1 MRLEACDVEGL
12 RVHLC
17 NSFKQYQ
24 AEMCKEEPD
33 LLAEYVMVIIEKDA
47 STRELRNN
55 CVNELRPFLF
65 QETDACVSQLFSDLE
80 SKPWKKSAAATK
92 APKAE
97 DHAVEATDV
106 GQTAEAGP
114 KKRKEEATGV
124 TEGSTG
130 CELPPPSDTGGGTGD
145 LSKRGE
151 GGLCICA
158 TPCLH
163 GQCHTRDTN
172 AQLLPAHVRL
182 VKHVCHSSCHGKIGL
197 DRVV

>member
-114 KKRKEEATGV
+114 K
-124 TEGSTG
+124 
-130 CELPPPSDTGGGTGD
+130 
-145 LSKRGE
+145 SK
-151 GGLCICA
+151 LCD
-158 TPCLH
+158 
-163 GQCHTRDTN
+163 G
-172 AQLLPAHVRL
+172 
-182 VKHVCHSSCHGKIGL
+182 
-197 DRVV
+197 